1 MAKMYESMTF
11 GTDGLVYGL
20 NPATQAFMV
29 TIKALGAPATLPR
42 GTVLAVDA
50 DNKMV
55 VLGSGTGTAN
65 CILCDDTEVGTSDV
79 KATAYLSGHF
89 AIEKLTVA
97 DGYTLTAADKA
108 ALRDVGILLSNAI
121 EV

>member
-1 MAKMYESMTF
+1 MAKYESMTF

-20 NPATQAFMV
+20 NPKTEAFMV
-29 TIKALGAPATLPR
+29 TIKANAGTLKR

-65 CILCDDTEVGTSDV
+65 CVLCDDTEVGATDV
-79 KATAYLSGHF
+79 VAAAYCAGHF
-89 AIEKLTVA
+89 AVEKLAVA
-97 DGYTLTAADKA
+97 SGYTITAADKA
-108 ALRDVGILLSNAI
+108 ALRDVGILVSNAV
-121 EV
+121 EL

>member
-20 NPATQAFMV
+20 TPATQAFMV
-29 TIKALGAPATLPR
+29 TIKAVSAPATLPR
-42 GTVLAVDA
+42 GTVLAVGS

-79 KATAYLSGHF
+79 KTSAYLSGHF